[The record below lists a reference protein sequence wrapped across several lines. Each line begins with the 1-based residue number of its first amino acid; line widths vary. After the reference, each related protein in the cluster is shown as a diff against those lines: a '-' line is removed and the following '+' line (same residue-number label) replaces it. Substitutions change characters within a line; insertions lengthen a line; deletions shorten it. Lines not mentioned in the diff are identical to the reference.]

1 MENEIKTIVYKY
13 HIKKYLYC
21 FPLQSIMNNDHVS
34 EPDAAVTPMSTKYA
48 KSMQVPNV
56 SLNELNYNMIDHL
69 LETEKQNNKS
79 EAWNKLDKTQKI
91 LRLHAFAEK
100 YGRDNSLPVKEIKNL
115 KMFFN
120 DSLDKLKLQK
130 AKDVV
135 YNKDTREIV
144 SIPAL
149 HFNPANKHFTLRIMD
164 AKRVSTMKSLTPKR
178 TVTSAETENAMADL

>member
-1 MENEIKTIVYKY
+1 MFS
-13 HIKKYLYC
+13 LA
-21 FPLQSIMNNDHVS
+21 IMNNDNVP
-34 EPDAAVTPMSTKYA
+34 EPDATVTPMSTKYA

-100 YGRDNSLPVKEIKNL
+100 YGRENSLPVKEIKNL
-115 KMFFN
+115 KLFFN
-120 DSLDKLKLQK
+120 DSLDKMKLQK

-149 HFNPANKHFTLRIMD
+149 HFNPANKHFTLRIID
-164 AKRVSTMKSLTPKR
+164 TKRVSTMKSLTPKR
-178 TVTSAETENAMADL
+178 IAGTAVLASSGDLPCEMEH